1 MTNSLSIK
9 QKNSL
14 LLENHLYS
22 GGNNYSS
29 SANPQQQ
36 QGFSSY
42 LNPAKL
48 AASLSDPNLI
58 TFKNPNPLMSNL
70 NINPPLNHNPKSSFQ
85 KPSYIQKYQDLGLGL
100 NLSN

>member
-14 LLENHLYS
+14 LLENHLYTN
-22 GGNNYSS
+22 NNYS
-29 SANPQQQ
+29 ATPQQQ

-42 LNPAKL
+42 LNQAKL

-58 TFKNPNPLMSNL
+58 TFKNPNPLMSNINSTL
-70 NINPPLNHNPKSSFQ
+70 NPNHNQKSSFQ

>member
-22 GGNNYSS
+22 GNNYSL
-29 SANPQQQ
+29 SAKPQQQ
-36 QGFSSY
+36 HGFSSY

-48 AASLSDPNLI
+48 AASLSDPSLI
-58 TFKNPNPLMSNL
+58 TFKNPNPLMSN
-70 NINPPLNHNPKSSFQ
+70 INPTLNPNSNQKSSF
-85 KPSYIQKYQDLGLGL
+85 
-100 NLSN
+100 

>member
-22 GGNNYSS
+22 GNNYS
-29 SANPQQQ
+29 ANPQQQQ

-58 TFKNPNPLMSNL
+58 TFKNPNPLMSN
-70 NINPPLNHNPKSSFQ
+70 INPSLNPNQKSSFQ
-85 KPSYIQKYQDLGLGL
+85 KPSYIQKYQDIGLGL
-100 NLSN
+100 SN